1 MAMATGSRSRSIAGR
16 LMLVSALVLALS
28 LAFTGAASAQP
39 ALQANVAGTGTPRGC
54 SNGATLCGT
63 ANIAGHST
71 ANWNWFVTGVT
82 PVQTSCG
89 TTYTATVDFT
99 LASDGSTLALNES
112 GYICAPGKD
121 AIGFFAEGPMA
132 LGHPNYPHGT
142 WTVDTAD
149 STGQFAGLDGSGT
162 DDLQNA
168 GGQVSGSYS
177 GTLG

>member
-1 MAMATGSRSRSIAGR
+1 MAIATGSRSRLIAGR
-16 LMLVSALVLALS
+16 LMLVSALALALS
-28 LAFTGAASAQP
+28 LAFAGAASAQT
-39 ALQANVAGTGTPRGC
+39 AFQANVAGTGTPRGC

-99 LASDGSTLALNES
+99 LASDGSTLALNEG

-149 STGQFAGLDGSGT
+149 STGQFAGLGGSGT
-162 DDLQNA
+162 DDLQSA
-168 GGQVSGSYS
+168 GGQVSGSYI

>member
-63 ANIAGHST
+63 ANIAGHGT
-71 ANWNWFVTGVT
+71 ASWNWFLTGVT
-82 PVQTSCG
+82 PIQTSCG
-89 TTYTATVDFT
+89 TTYTATEDFT

-121 AIGFFAEGPMA
+121 AIGSSRRAPWRSGILITPTAPGPSIR
-132 LGHPNYPHGT
+132 PTRP
-142 WTVDTAD
+142 
-149 STGQFAGLDGSGT
+149 GSSPG
-162 DDLQNA
+162 
-168 GGQVSGSYS
+168 
-177 GTLG
+177 

>member
-1 MAMATGSRSRSIAGR
+1 
-16 LMLVSALVLALS
+16 
-28 LAFTGAASAQP
+28 
-39 ALQANVAGTGTPRGC
+39 LQANVAGTGTPRGC

-63 ANIAGHST
+63 ANIAGHGT
-71 ANWNWFVTGVT
+71 ASWNWFLTGVT
-82 PVQTSCG
+82 PIQTSCG
-89 TTYTATVDFT
+89 TTYTATEDFT

-149 STGQFAGLDGSGT
+149 STGQFAGLGGSGT
-162 DDLQNA
+162 DDLQSA
-168 GGQVSGSYS
+168 GGQVSGSYI